1 MTTVEGSA
9 MLELFVN
16 PTYAVEEFVQQF
28 AVLETST
35 FVVAQTILLVVK
47 GYHHANNHGGTVSRQ
62 RLNFSLCILK
72 CNATVCLGHCGS
84 IISGEG

>member
-16 PTYAVEEFVQQF
+16 PTYVVEVFVQQF

-35 FVVAQTILLVVK
+35 FVVAQ
-47 GYHHANNHGGTVSRQ
+47 NHIAFHRTKEFTNGKFG
-62 RLNFSLCILK
+62 LK
-72 CNATVCLGHCGS
+72 ECNKIKSWL
-84 IISGEG
+84 